1 MLSPVSLCAAY
12 HPRDGEEIPGFPQ
25 YLHGGFQQTD
35 MVSRSA
41 RIAVYLVVMG
51 WMYVVLM
58 MSVAEATNT
67 TGSVLGAIVTFFLYG
82 LLPVILVVYLMRT
95 PARRKA
101 IKAREAAE
109 HRAQMARLAA
119 NAASVATASI
129 DPDAG
134 GHAPGAAQADSIAPV
149 RKET

>member
-1 MLSPVSLCAAY
+1 M
-12 HPRDGEEIPGFPQ
+12 
-25 YLHGGFQQTD
+25 
-35 MVSRSA
+35 
-41 RIAVYLVVMG
+41 YLVVIG

-82 LLPVILVVYLMRT
+82 LLPVALVVYLMRA
-95 PARRKA
+95 PQRRKA

-109 HRAQMARLAA
+109 QSERQAAAR
-119 NAASVATASI
+119 ST

-134 GHAPGAAQADSIAPV
+134 SHAPGAAQDSGVAPV
-149 RKET
+149 GKEP